1 MLYQQPQGSQNNLNK
16 LTVGT
21 IIEKVKNIYTIPDTS
36 VENYFFTI
44 HWVERGER
52 KEKRELFLD
61 ILCKCNSRKPTLSN
75 PVEGGNRSLMLTF
88 DTESNLDSKVEQHF
102 FIEN

>member
-52 KEKRELFLD
+52 KEKQENSSWIFFVSVTAGNQHCQ
-61 ILCKCNSRKPTLSN
+61 IL
-75 PVEGGNRSLMLTF
+75 
-88 DTESNLDSKVEQHF
+88 
-102 FIEN
+102 